1 MQHDMRDEPRPTNDS
16 RTRAPAESGKENTVK
31 AVERKPS
38 LGQKWRKAQ
47 PTKTI
52 LFWACLASIILT
64 VFVGFT
70 WGGWVTA
77 AGAQK
82 AADTMA
88 KDAVVQRL
96 VPICVD
102 QFNRDPDKASKVG
115 EMDGMT
121 PSQQAKY
128 VQDQGWAT
136 ISGVEKPDR
145 KVADACTKLL
155 LEMSP

>member
-16 RTRAPAESGKENTVK
+16 RTRAPAESGKEKTVK

-52 LFWACLASIILT
+52 LFWACLVSIILT
-64 VFVGFT
+64 IFVGFT
-70 WGGWVTA
+70 WGGWVTTA
-77 AGAQK
+77 AAQK

-96 VPICVD
+96 VPICVA
-102 QFNRDPDKASKVG
+102 QFNQDPDKALKFG
-115 EMDGMT
+115 EMNGMT
-121 PSQQAKY
+121 SSQQAKY

-145 KVADACTKLL
+145 KVVDACTKLL